1 MLPYFLLFATAVVFT
16 TGPKMAAL
24 QRFIE
29 DSRGSVGSRFVDVA
43 IYDHILG
50 DDFCLA
56 KEVASAERAG
66 TLGGLGFYT
75 RRFKRPVAAGGKKPH
90 AKHLIYIVTHLI
102 YSGPTEPVPANEVA
116 TLLPSSRSAPREKS
130 AARTTPVSSIAG
142 LSRNNMSLLL

>member
-56 KEVASAERAG
+56 KEVATAERAG
-66 TLGGLGFYT
+66 TLVGLVSTSGDSDE
-75 RRFKRPVAAGGKKPH
+75 RWRSM
-90 AKHLIYIVTHLI
+90 LISLM
-102 YSGPTEPVPANEVA
+102 
-116 TLLPSSRSAPREKS
+116 RSI
-130 AARTTPVSSIAG
+130 SSI
-142 LSRNNMSLLL
+142 